1 MAGSS
6 SNRLMA
12 SDAAAP
18 LPAAVIAARALFLLN
33 GAAWILF
40 GALSLLT
47 ANPASTD
54 QMAVM
59 RIVAALAFANAAV
72 LLWIGWSLAK
82 RQRRIYYLSLA
93 MIAVNAV
100 LCVTDDIGL
109 IDLLFL
115 CLNLGLLVLLLATR
129 SHYTQ

>member
-40 GALSLLT
+40 GGLSLLT

-115 CLNLGLLVLLLATR
+115 CLNLGLLVLLVATR

>member
-18 LPAAVIAARALFLLN
+18 LAAAVIAARALFLLN

-40 GALSLLT
+40 GSLSLLT

-115 CLNLGLLVLLLATR
+115 CLNLGLLVLLVATR